1 MNPEFWHDKWERNE
15 IGFHLKQIHP
25 LVIKYLSAEKLEDV
39 SKVFVPLC
47 GKTMDIGYLLE
58 QGKQVVANELS
69 EAAVKQLFADLSL
82 TPNVTPWQGGQC
94 YQAENLTVWVGDYF
108 ELTHSEVSDIDLIYD
123 RAALIAL
130 PEEMR
135 KSYVQHML
143 TLAPKAKQLLL
154 TLTYNQAEMAGPPFS
169 VSEAEVKIH
178 YADTKQ
184 IQCLSQKD
192 VIEYEPKFAGR
203 GLKSLVESAYWLD

>member
-25 LVIKYLSAEKLEDV
+25 LVIKYLSAEKLGDV

-94 YQAENLTVWVGDYF
+94 YQVENLTVWVGDYF

-135 KSYVQHML
+135 KSYAQHML
-143 TLAPKAKQLLL
+143 TLASKAKQLLL
-154 TLTYNQAEMAGPPFS
+154 TLTYNQTEMAGPPFS
-169 VSEAEVKIH
+169 VPEAEVKIH
-178 YADTKQ
+178 YADTKK

-192 VIEYEPKFAGR
+192 VIEYEPKFAER

>member
-25 LVIKYLSAEKLEDV
+25 LVIKYLSTEKLKDV
-39 SKVFVPLC
+39 SRVFVPLC

-58 QGKQVVANELS
+58 QGKQVIANELS
-69 EAAVKQLFADLSL
+69 ESAVKQLFANLSL
-82 TPNVTPWQGGQC
+82 IHSVTSWRGGLC
-94 YQAENLTVWVGDYF
+94 YQAERLTVWVGDFF
-108 ELTHSEVSDIDLIYD
+108 ELTHSEVSDIDLVYD

-135 KSYVQHML
+135 KSYAQHML

-154 TLTYNQAEMAGPPFS
+154 ALTYNQVEMAGPPFS
-169 VSEAEVKIH
+169 VPDAEVQAHYGENKKIR
-178 YADTKQ
+178 A
-184 IQCLSQKD
+184 LSHKD
-192 VIEYEPKFAGR
+192 VIEYEPKFAER
-203 GLKSLVESAYWLD
+203 GLKSLIESAYWLD